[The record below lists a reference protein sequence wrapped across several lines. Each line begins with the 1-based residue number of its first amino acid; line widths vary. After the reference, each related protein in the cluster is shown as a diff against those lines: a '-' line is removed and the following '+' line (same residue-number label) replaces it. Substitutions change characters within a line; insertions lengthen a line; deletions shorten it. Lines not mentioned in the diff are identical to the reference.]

1 MKRTLG
7 LTAALVVA
15 LAISGYAQKKADF
28 SGTWA
33 IDQTATDA
41 ANPAPATAPAAGAG
55 GGGGGMGGGRGGGG
69 PITIKQTADAL
80 TIERQGRNGVQT
92 TTYKLDGTEQEIA
105 MGQVTIKAKAKWDV
119 DKIVVETVRP
129 GQDGTPMTSTMTYML
144 DKDGNLWTENKTA
157 NGTRKIAYKK
167 ST

>member
-1 MKRTLG
+1 MKQLG

-15 LAISGYAQKKADF
+15 LAISGYAQKKPDF

-33 IDQTATDA
+33 LDQTATDA
-41 ANPAPATAPAAGAG
+41 ANAAAATPPAG
-55 GGGGGMGGGRGGGG
+55 GGGGGGGRGMGG
-69 PITIKQTADAL
+69 PITIKQTADTL
-80 TIERQGRNGVQT
+80 SIERAGRGGTPTT

-105 MGQVTIKAKAKWDV
+105 QGQMTIKAKAKWDG
-119 DKIVVETVRP
+119 DKIVIESTRP
-129 GQDGTPMTSTMTYML
+129 GQDGTPMTSTMTYTL

-157 NGTRKIAYKK
+157 NGTRKVAYKK